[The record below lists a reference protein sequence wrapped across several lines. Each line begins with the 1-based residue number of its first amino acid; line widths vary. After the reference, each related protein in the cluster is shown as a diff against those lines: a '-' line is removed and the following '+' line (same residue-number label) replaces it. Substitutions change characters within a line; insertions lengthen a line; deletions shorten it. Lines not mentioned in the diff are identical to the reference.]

1 MSKGIANDRWNTIC
15 DIFMLQSTERAK
27 GEGGRERA
35 SDGWRTA
42 KCTVTTKF
50 GVVLPTPK
58 VT

>member
-1 MSKGIANDRWNTIC
+1 MASSRYGRLK
-15 DIFMLQSTERAK
+15 ERGEEERK
-27 GEGGRERA
+27 RGEGEGGERRA
-35 SDGWRTA
+35 V